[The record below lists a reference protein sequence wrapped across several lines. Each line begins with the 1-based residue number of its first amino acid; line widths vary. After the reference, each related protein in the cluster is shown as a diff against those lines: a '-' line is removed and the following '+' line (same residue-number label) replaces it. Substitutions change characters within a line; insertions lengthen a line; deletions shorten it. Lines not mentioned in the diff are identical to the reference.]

1 MKETAVELGVVDDV
15 VGGVVHAERRHL
27 GLVGVERD
35 GIAGGRGRVVLRIGE
50 GQRRGDTA
58 VLERMQVGGVGAVA
72 GDAHHH
78 VGVDAVREGDRAG
91 ADLVEAAN
99 REGDGGRL
107 GVVDDVV
114 GGVVHAE
121 RRHLGLVGVERDG
134 IAGGRGRV
142 VLRIGEGQRRGDT
155 AVLERM
161 QVGGVGAVAGD
172 AHHHVGVDAVRE
184 GDRAG
189 AGLVEAANREGDG
202 GRTRCC

>member
-1 MKETAVELGVVDDV
+1 MKETAVE
-15 VGGVVHAERRHL
+15 
-27 GLVGVERD
+27 
-35 GIAGGRGRVVLRIGE
+35 
-50 GQRRGDTA
+50 
-58 VLERMQVGGVGAVA
+58 
-72 GDAHHH
+72 
-78 VGVDAVREGDRAG
+78 
-91 ADLVEAAN
+91 
-99 REGDGGRL
+99 L

-202 GRTRCC
+202 SRTRCC